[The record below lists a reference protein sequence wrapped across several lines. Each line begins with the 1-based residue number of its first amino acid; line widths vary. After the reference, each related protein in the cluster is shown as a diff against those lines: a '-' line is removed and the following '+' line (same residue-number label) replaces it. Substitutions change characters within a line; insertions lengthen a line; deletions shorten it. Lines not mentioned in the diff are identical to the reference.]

1 MKTIPIPVERIKS
14 RILLLRRQRVLIDS
28 DLATLYG
35 VPTKALNQA
44 VKRNPDRFPEDF
56 VFQLTEF
63 EKVEVVTNCDHL
75 QKLKYSPALPYA
87 FTEHGAIMAANVLNS
102 SLAVQ
107 TSVQVVRAFVWLR
120 ALLTTN
126 ADLSRK
132 LAALEKKYDA
142 QFKVIFD
149 AIRELMTPSDPK
161 PKRRIGFISGD

>member
-75 QKLKYSPALPYA
+75 VFLR
-87 FTEHGAIMAANVLNS
+87 
-102 SLAVQ
+102 
-107 TSVQVVRAFVWLR
+107 VR
-120 ALLTTN
+120 
-126 ADLSRK
+126 
-132 LAALEKKYDA
+132 
-142 QFKVIFD
+142 
-149 AIRELMTPSDPK
+149 
-161 PKRRIGFISGD
+161 